1 MLDRTTTPAD
11 ELLSRIT
18 MAVALANDAEKKRQ
32 RAIGELLLELKQRY
46 PNKPKEFEAKLTEVS
61 GLRRSRAYDYMALAG
76 GRKTEEAL
84 REEARLRK
92 EKERERKAKEKNER
106 EKKEREEA
114 AKALKGAPFVT
125 VGELNGLP
133 IMGQRKPESVTVTDE
148 RTKAKQQETPVTKAS
163 ALDEFRFAARNWIP
177 KMSAVDRQKA
187 LKLVTELVN
196 GRTAK

>member
-18 MAVALANDAEKKRQ
+18 MAVALANDAERKAKGAEAEFVSRQ
-32 RAIGELLLELKQRY
+32 RAIGELLLELKRHY
-46 PNKPKEFEAKLTEVS
+46 PEPKEFEAKLTEVS
-61 GLRRSRAYDYMALAG
+61 GLHRARAYDYMALAG
-76 GRKTEEAL
+76 GRKTEAGL

-92 EKERERKAKEKNER
+92 EKERERKAKEKQER
-106 EKKEREEA
+106 EQAER
-114 AKALKGAPFVT
+114 AKPK
-125 VGELNGLP
+125 P
-133 IMGQRKPESVTVTDE
+133 ILKPESVTVTDE
-148 RTKAKQQETPVTKAS
+148 ETKPKQNDAPVTKAS

-177 KMSAVDRQKA
+177 KMSAVDKQKA

>member
-18 MAVALANDAEKKRQ
+18 MAVALANDAEKKAEGARAEYVSRQ

-46 PNKPKEFEAKLTEVS
+46 PKPKEFEAKLSEVS
-61 GLRRSRAYDYMALAG
+61 GLQRSRAYDYMALAG

-92 EKERERKAKEKNER
+92 EKERERKAKEK
-106 EKKEREEA
+106 KEREQAEK
-114 AKALKGAPFVT
+114 AK
-125 VGELNGLP
+125 P
-133 IMGQRKPESVTVTDE
+133 IPKPESVTVTDE
-148 RTKAKQQETPVTKAS
+148 KTKPKPNDTPVTKAS

-177 KMSAVDRQKA
+177 RMSATDKQRA
-187 LKLVTELVN
+187 LKLVTDLVN
-196 GRTAK
+196 QKGASK